1 MYAIVCQCPV
11 LCLLTINRS
20 VALPC
25 SPYRTLN
32 NMELLQQIYAQE
44 VHFIDLINCSLAVTN
59 NSQLIVML
67 LSLKTFKL
75 RNMKER
81 SFITFE

>member
-1 MYAIVCQCPV
+1 
-11 LCLLTINRS
+11 
-20 VALPC
+20 
-25 SPYRTLN
+25 
-32 NMELLQQIYAQE
+32 MELLQQIYAQE